1 MDFAAFNRHTH
12 VQNPGYAECY
22 EETTQD
28 LLDPVAK
35 LNQEILLPNERNDS
49 LLLMFIH
56 TYSIEWQGSGRLGTS
71 YCRMDSILHQKQL
84 K

>member
-1 MDFAAFNRHTH
+1 MDFAGFNCHTQ

-22 EETTQD
+22 EEITHD

-49 LLLMFIH
+49 LTLYNSSHILN
-56 TYSIEWQGSGRLGTS
+56 SGREVGG
-71 YCRMDSILHQKQL
+71 
-84 K
+84 